1 MADKT
6 TASNEN
12 RPHHEF
18 CPSLTPWLEKWIWTN
33 FSMTVKIDFGQPED
47 KRVETEQ
54 ARFFSPGVSCAS
66 KLSNSAFSL

>member
-18 CPSLTPWLEKWIWTN
+18 CPSLTPWLEKRIWTN
-33 FSMTVKIDFGQPED
+33 FSMTVKFDFGQPED
-47 KRVETEQ
+47 YRVGMEQ
-54 ARFFSPGVSCAS
+54 ARFFLAR
-66 KLSNSAFSL
+66 A